1 MEDFEKWIQ
10 SSQKA
15 ISIRLQNLWR
25 EFENLTM
32 KDNELIKDFS
42 SRTTKIINQIK
53 SCRDNVYDKRVAEKI
68 LKSLP

>member
-1 MEDFEKWIQ
+1 
-10 SSQKA
+10 
-15 ISIRLQNLWR
+15 
-25 EFENLTM
+25 M